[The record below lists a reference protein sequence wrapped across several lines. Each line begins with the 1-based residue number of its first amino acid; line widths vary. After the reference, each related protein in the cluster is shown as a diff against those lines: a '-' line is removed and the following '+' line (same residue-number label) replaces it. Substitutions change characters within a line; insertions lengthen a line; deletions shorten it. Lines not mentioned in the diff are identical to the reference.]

1 MDNYQ
6 SKHQQ
11 MISGLQSHADY
22 YGSFT
27 IVMLSNH
34 VGFLKANNAHK
45 WTLQPSKEKD
55 ENTHLKLSCLTFGI
69 MMCDQCDK
77 GKSIGVMVAFPI
89 DAIQIS
95 FVFQKIQEAIY
106 QKVH

>member
-22 YGSFT
+22 YGSFM
-27 IVMLSNH
+27 IVMMSNH

-45 WTLQPSKEKD
+45 WTLQPYKEKD
-55 ENTHLKLSCLTFGI
+55 GDTHFRLSFGI
-69 MMCDQCDK
+69 MLCDDQCDK
-77 GKSIGVMVAFPI
+77 GKLIGVIVVFPI
-89 DAIQIS
+89 DAMHIR
-95 FVFQKIQEAIY
+95 FDK
-106 QKVH
+106 

>member
-1 MDNYQ
+1 MITSLGKSIECKFVSTSIYVIHLGDIKGWMMDNYQ

-22 YGSFT
+22 YGSFM

-45 WTLQPSKEKD
+45 
-55 ENTHLKLSCLTFGI
+55 
-69 MMCDQCDK
+69 
-77 GKSIGVMVAFPI
+77 
-89 DAIQIS
+89 
-95 FVFQKIQEAIY
+95 
-106 QKVH
+106 